1 MNETSAG
8 TWCPGRTWRERVGR
22 EVGGGIGMGKT
33 CEPKAFSF
41 QCMTEL
47 TTNKK
52 IIIMII
58 KKIIKIQFILKKK
71 M

>member
-1 MNETSAG
+1 M
-8 TWCPGRTWRERVGR
+8 
-22 EVGGGIGMGKT
+22 GGGIGMGKT

-52 IIIMII
+52 
-58 KKIIKIQFILKKK
+58 KKNYRFILKKK
-71 M
+71 KKKMRAIRLTPKRVDED